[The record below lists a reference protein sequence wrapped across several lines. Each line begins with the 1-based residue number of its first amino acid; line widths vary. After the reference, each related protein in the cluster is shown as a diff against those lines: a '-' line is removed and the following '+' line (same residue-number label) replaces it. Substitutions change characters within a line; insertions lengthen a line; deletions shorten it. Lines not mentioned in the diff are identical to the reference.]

1 MLTTGLERCVMAYPM
16 REWNAFE
23 ERLMGMSQFDKVV
36 DNLRHIY
43 FSGAEECEFDSVGR
57 LLIPQLLRKHAEL
70 QRDAVWV
77 GMGAHLELWDK
88 DRYAAKHARILEDPN
103 QVDEMRRRLAELG
116 L

>member
-1 MLTTGLERCVMAYPM
+1 
-16 REWNAFE
+16 
-23 ERLMGMSQFDKVV
+23 
-36 DNLRHIY
+36 
-43 FSGAEECEFDSVGR
+43 
-57 LLIPQLLRKHAEL
+57 LRKHAEL